1 MDKKLL
7 WIGGGILLII
17 GVVAALAFTF
27 ATPPSFR
34 GTLYAEPF
42 PPAADFTLTK
52 ADGSQFRLSDQRGR
66 IVLLFFGY
74 TSCPDF
80 CPTTLAEMSLVMNA
94 LGDKAQN
101 VQVVFVSVDP
111 ARDTPEKIQTYAEK
125 FNPAFLGL
133 SGSQAELEPVWRGYS
148 IFREEVESDSAMG
161 TIVNHTVRLYLV
173 DAQGSMRLSYAY
185 DTPVEDIVH
194 DIELLLRLEQ

>member
-17 GVVAALAFTF
+17 GAAAALSFAF

-34 GTLYAEPF
+34 GTLYGEPF

-52 ADGSQFRLSDQRGR
+52 ADGSPFRLSDQRGK

-94 LGDKAQN
+94 LDDKAQN

-111 ARDTPEKIQTYAEK
+111 ERDTPEKIQTYAEK
-125 FNPAFLGL
+125 FNPSFLGL
-133 SGSQAELEPVWRGYS
+133 SGSQVELEPVWQSYS
-148 IFREEVESDSAMG
+148 IFREETESESAMG
-161 TIVNHTVRLYLV
+161 TIINHTVRLYLV
-173 DAQGSMRLSYAY
+173 DMQGNMRLSYAY

-194 DIELLLRLEQ
+194 DIELLLRLEP

>member
-133 SGSQAELEPVWRGYS
+133 SGSQAELESVWRGYS